1 MKKSEISKN
10 IWRSKVASRFQFST
24 FIFYL
29 VTALLVGLFVSC
41 DNFLHSS
48 SDFKEKLEQDIEYA
62 ESSPYEIRVECDEGT
77 GEITTGKILSKKIT
91 DTFDVE
97 FKLASGAK
105 FIGWKAYSKAADG
118 TLTELSSD
126 YISFNPV
133 AEDNSGIYKTS
144 VKFLKAATGIII
156 KPHSL
161 ILPAVKNYSPA
172 ASSDGSY
179 ANMPVVI
186 TFNMPME
193 DSETAASIFSYENI
207 SLFYGSTP
215 MTDYF
220 DPPAFND
227 DKTVLTLTP
236 HGTELKDFIV
246 NENKPNIDIK
256 ISFSDLI
263 SVKKE
268 GITLNL
274 AQNEN
279 SEITIRYKSAIEEIA
294 PAKYEFFATRN
305 EISIDT
311 ASSSQNNF
319 SQEAL
324 SDFTD
329 TQILQNR
336 TNGTIWIYGRY
347 YDADSGVK
355 SVKLTEKKTN
365 AKDGSSVVM
374 TAKTHEFTSES
385 DNAEFVSDGNGN
397 ITFCIKYDLESDDG
411 AVLIGVIVLDACA
424 NAATEQTFTAI
435 KDSGIDLSEVELYN
449 FRSELTAGY
458 FTYDGTETGTRIEY
472 EDWSTFVKKVK
483 LVALNK
489 QIYGSCYA
497 NENDLK
503 VTLSYNNKTE
513 NMNLNSDENLWTYD
527 FGTTDIS
534 GLELT
539 LSVTDDLGNMMTKG
553 FSFPNTPVFV
563 NIEKSGEH
571 TYTAFFSAQ
580 GRFTRLLR
588 AYDYK
593 VFNGT
598 DETSS
603 LYLDDIT
610 GLPYDYR
617 RCGLSAEGSLSVNID
632 ESHLDDYTNHYT
644 SYSNYRVVFLNG
656 LLAGNMTQEIKFS
669 DAKGVDNALPAVVIK
684 TATETSSDDGESL
697 KISGIIDTDNYD
709 VWSIYDTIVVKFS
722 VANADTMYTHY
733 VDKNSTSFE
742 FTIPFSTRTYNA
754 PNFIKL
760 KGINENNISPD
771 CTYSRTEQYIGYK
784 TDWYYLS
791 QPSLEPEK
799 FDKIKPTIN
808 TNEPRAL
815 SISAMYD
822 TFDIPIRYDYMIP
835 ILATDYESQIKKVIV
850 SINNKIWNYKN
861 NELAVLPRD
870 ETGLSA
876 IMWDRVDSYANYL
889 HGTLYAIPPL
899 WDVDQ
904 ELNNL
909 TIKFYDGYNN
919 CREWTGTFVSA
930 KIPSFKMQS
939 GSLVSEEYNGNTLY
953 KWRLGIAKL
962 DTSNTTWSKQGEITT
977 APTESSGTNGGKIYT
992 YSSSLNL
999 PTDTFVKIFATA
1011 ALEDSVL
1018 STNFG
1023 NSAPFY
1029 YYTGTKNTG
1038 EYDYIIKNGKDK
1050 SSVLVASDAPT
1061 FVHTLVTKHSLSE
1074 CEDWSVNE
1082 WEHNHKHI
1090 GDKYMDFSSNP
1101 TARKYTI
1108 PVSEIESGDS
1118 YVVIAHF
1125 ADGSSAMSEVMQR

>member
-1 MKKSEISKN
+1 MISKN
-10 IWRSKVASRFQFST
+10 IWRSKVASRFQLST

-29 VTALLVGLFVSC
+29 VTTLFVGLFVSC

-97 FKLASGAK
+97 FKLSSGAK

-133 AEDNSGIYKTS
+133 SEDNSGIYKTS
-144 VKFLKAATGIII
+144 VKFLKAANGIII

-161 ILPAVKNYSPA
+161 ILPAVKSYSPA

-220 DPPAFND
+220 DPPVFNA

-365 AKDGSSVVM
+365 AKDGSSVVT

-397 ITFCIKYDLESDDG
+397 TTFCIKYDLESDDG

-424 NAATEQTFTAI
+424 NTATEQTFTAI

-449 FRSELTAGY
+449 FKANYTTYGY
-458 FTYDGTETGTRIEY
+458 FTVDGNDFSTPIEY
-472 EDWSTFVKKVK
+472 DEWPSIVKKVK
-483 LVALNK
+483 VDALHK
-489 QIYGSCYA
+489 RIYGSCYVP
-497 NENDLK
+497 ENDLK
-503 VTLSYNNKTE
+503 ITLIFKNKSE
-513 NMNLNSDENLWTYD
+513 NMNLNSERSLWTYD
-527 FGTTDIS
+527 FGDTDIS
-534 GLELT
+534 GLGVT
-539 LSVTDDLGNMMTKG
+539 LSVTDDFEHLATKQ
-553 FSFPNTPVFV
+553 FSFPDIPNLVDLDRNSGKTYFSTKSVV
-563 NIEKSGEH
+563 TNVVTVYNIKIFDSTGTSLATDL
-571 TYTAFFSAQ
+571 TYENNNCWPYNVA
-580 GRFTRLLR
+580 
-588 AYDYK
+588 K
-593 VFNGT
+593 NG
-598 DETSS
+598 SM
-603 LYLDDIT
+603 T
-610 GLPYDYR
+610 GIIFEED
-617 RCGLSAEGSLSVNID
+617 GNV
-632 ESHLDDYTNHYT
+632 
-644 SYSNYRVVFLNG
+644 SYSTKKYKYLNFRYFFLNG
-656 LLAGNMTQEIKFS
+656 LLAGKMTEEIKATDS
-669 DAKGVDNALPAVVIK
+669 KTVNTELPPVVIK
-684 TATETSSDDGESL
+684 EASMLPSADGEFLNISITMDTSAYNPWEIYNSILIQLSRFGAAADYTDFNDKGDTTFVLNVPYSGSLYASPLYIKLTGITENNSSPDTLYTGRHEDATAQYNWYYIGTPSDDPQ
-697 KISGIIDTDNYD
+697 T
-709 VWSIYDTIVVKFS
+709 
-722 VANADTMYTHY
+722 
-733 VDKNSTSFE
+733 FE
-742 FTIPFSTRTYNA
+742 T
-754 PNFIKL
+754 
-760 KGINENNISPD
+760 
-771 CTYSRTEQYIGYK
+771 
-784 TDWYYLS
+784 
-791 QPSLEPEK
+791 
-799 FDKIKPTIN
+799 IKPVIN
-808 TNEPRAL
+808 SSYPQTQ
-815 SISAMYD
+815 SISAMYK
-822 TFDIPIRYDYMIP
+822 TFNIPDRYDYMIP
-835 ILATDYESQIKKVIV
+835 ILANESHQSGIKKIT
-850 SINNKIWNYKN
+850 INTNGNIWTYKEGDFVLTETN
-861 NELAVLPRD
+861 HEDDSPGIGLAWEEEDGLTHGSSGEFALP
-870 ETGLSA
+870 
-876 IMWDRVDSYANYL
+876 
-889 HGTLYAIPPL
+889 HL

-919 CREWTGTFVSA
+919 SREWSGTFVSA

-939 GSLVSEEYNGNTLY
+939 GSLVSEEYSGNTLY

-962 DTSNTTWSKQGEITT
+962 DTSTTSWSKHSEITT
-977 APTESSGTNGGKIYT
+977 APTESSGTNGGKVYT

-1038 EYDYIIKNGKDK
+1038 KYDYVIANGRDK
-1050 SSVLVASDAPT
+1050 TSVLVASDAPT

-1074 CEDWSVNE
+1074 CEDWSVAE
-1082 WEHNHKHI
+1082 WEHNHKHT
-1090 GDKYMDFSSNP
+1090 GDKYMDFTSNT
-1101 TARKYTI
+1101 TAQKYTI